1 MAHRLVS
8 CIREIE
14 SKRGNQ
20 NPRGL
25 LCYDL
30 KQSRMDSRW
39 SHLTTLE
46 RCNVSFLAWSPA
58 HSRLRSGKKGS
69 ERRKT
74 AGMKQQK
81 LAREAS
87 RVKDPFPFPDYRSSR
102 FARLLFFPPSPGASG
117 PRRCFFRLFR
127 PLRNLVPSFFRIILR
142 FCETAHLATP
152 HLSQHFALSKN

>member
-30 KQSRMDSRW
+30 KQSWMDSRW

-46 RCNVSFLAWSPA
+46 RCNVSFLAWYLPIPGSVVGRKDQKGEKRLGWNSKNWRGKRAEWRTLSPSQTTA
-58 HSRLRSGKKGS
+58 PLASLAYFFFLPRQELPALADFFFSPFSPFAEPGPRLFQDNF
-69 ERRKT
+69 T
-74 AGMKQQK
+74 F
-81 LAREAS
+81 LWNC
-87 RVKDPFPFPDYRSSR
+87 
-102 FARLLFFPPSPGASG
+102 PPSY
-117 PRRCFFRLFR
+117 
-127 PLRNLVPSFFRIILR
+127 PSPKPT
-142 FCETAHLATP
+142 FCP
-152 HLSQHFALSKN
+152 K

>member
-1 MAHRLVS
+1 MAHRFVS

-46 RCNVSFLAWSPA
+46 RCNVSFLAWYLPIPGSVVGRKDQKGEKRRGWNSKNWRGKRAEWRTLSP
-58 HSRLRSGKKGS
+58 SQT
-69 ERRKT
+69 T
-74 AGMKQQK
+74 AL
-81 LAREAS
+81 LAL
-87 RVKDPFPFPDYRSSR
+87 
-102 FARLLFFPPSPGASG
+102 FAYLFFPPSPGASG
-117 PRRCFFRLFR
+117 PRRFFSRLFP

-152 HLSQHFALSKN
+152 HLSQHFAVSKN

>member
-46 RCNVSFLAWSPA
+46 RCNVSFLAWYLPIPGSVVGRKDQEGEKRRGWNSKNWRGKRAEWRTLSP
-58 HSRLRSGKKGS
+58 SQT
-69 ERRKT
+69 T
-74 AGMKQQK
+74 AL
-81 LAREAS
+81 LASLA
-87 RVKDPFPFPDYRSSR
+87 Y
-102 FARLLFFPPSPGASG
+102 FFFL
-117 PRRCFFRLFR
+117 PRQELPALADFFFRLFP
-127 PLRNLVPSFFRIILR
+127 PLRNLVPGFFRIILR
-142 FCETAHLATP
+142 FCETAHLAIP

>member
-1 MAHRLVS
+1 MAERLVS

-20 NPRGL
+20 NPQGL

-30 KQSRMDSRW
+30 KQSRMDLRR

-46 RCNVSFLAWSPA
+46 RCNVSFLAWYLPIPGSVVGRKDQKGEKRRDETAKIGEGSEP
-58 HSRLRSGKKGS
+58 SERPFPLPRLPLFLLRSLTFFS
-69 ERRKT
+69 S
-74 AGMKQQK
+74 
-81 LAREAS
+81 LARS
-87 RVKDPFPFPDYRSSR
+87 FR
-102 FARLLFFPPSPGASG
+102 PSQI
-117 PRRCFFRLFR
+117 FFRLFP

>member
-46 RCNVSFLAWSPA
+46 RCNVSFLAWYLPIPGSVVGRKDQKGEKRRGWNSKNWRGKRAEWRTLSP
-58 HSRLRSGKKGS
+58 SQT
-69 ERRKT
+69 T
-74 AGMKQQK
+74 AL
-81 LAREAS
+81 LA
-87 RVKDPFPFPDYRSSR
+87 
-102 FARLLFFPPSPGASG
+102 LLAYFFFPPSPGASG
-117 PRRCFFRLFR
+117 PRRFFFCLFP
-127 PLRNLVPSFFRIILR
+127 PLRDLVPSFFRIILR

-152 HLSQHFALSKN
+152 HLSQHFALCTN